1 MPKAKVEQVDMFDGV
16 APAPSPVVEEAQ
28 AIWNEH
34 AAIYKWKKCQV
45 LDKARQASIKR
56 AVGDYGGIAGWRSS
70 LSSVAKNRFVQGMIA
85 PREGYKQFVANI
97 DWFCRPVTVR
107 KVLEDFYEDEGADKK
122 KGGASNHLAPAET
135 ELEKWGRWLR
145 SYKPGRFWPSSQG
158 PRPEDPGC
166 IAAPGPLAY
175 WRKQHNITVAAAPR
189 AESREDRLRATI
201 TTFRKFGRYDRAN
214 EIEQELADIEGR
226 PAVLVPAPEVAHL
239 TGSGPQ
245 RGPGGTQSPA
255 SGPPMSQKSPADEE
269 RSRREAFE
277 KKRQSGTAS
286 DLPGWLDEAIPD
298 SAYGDA

>member
-1 MPKAKVEQVDMFDGV
+1 MPQAKVEQVDMFSGV
-16 APAPSPVVEEAQ
+16 APAPSPIVEEAQ

-122 KGGASNHLAPAET
+122 KGGASNHLAAAET

-158 PRPEDPGC
+158 DRPELATC
-166 IAAPGPLAY
+166 RAPAGPLEY
-175 WRKQHNITVAAAPR
+175 WRKQNNIVVAPKVQETPAER
-189 AESREDRLRATI
+189 AYATI
-201 TTFRKFGRYDRAN
+201 DSLRRAKQWDRAN
-214 EIEQELADIEGR
+214 AREQQQADIEGR

-239 TGSGPQ
+239 TGSEP
-245 RGPGGTQSPA
+245 QSPRPR
-255 SGPPMSQKSPADEE
+255 PPMSQKSPADEE
-269 RSRREAFE
+269 RARREAFE

-286 DLPGWLDEAIPD
+286 DLPGWVDEAIPD